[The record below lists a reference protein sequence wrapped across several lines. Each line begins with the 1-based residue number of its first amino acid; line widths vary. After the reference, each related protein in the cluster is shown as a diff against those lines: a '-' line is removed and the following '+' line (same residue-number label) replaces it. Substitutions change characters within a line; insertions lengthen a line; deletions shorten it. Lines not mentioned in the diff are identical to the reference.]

1 KGGRE
6 RQKKKKRET
15 EKRDRER
22 EGERKRD
29 RERQTEGERGKT
41 EREIERERET
51 QRETPR
57 QTVGHREGERKREK
71 RDGGGGLGPG
81 VRVGTGGRGRPAVL
95 GRRAER
101 VRAGAAALLGGL
113 PTRAPAL
120 RDRPLDR
127 PRLAGQD
134 RVPPLQPAARR
145 GARELPADRGGA
157 GDRGHHLRAERQ
169 VTPGHG
175 QRHLLPLPPA
185 AHRAGRGLLPAQPA
199 VLREPGG
206 HPAVR
211 GGRHLVERAGRGPVP
226 ARRLPRARLRPARR
240 PAAPQPVV
248 RQPDRRRG
256 PRGRPV
262 RLRGDPRQREAARPR
277 VRGVPAQR
285 RRHRGAVQALQ
296 VLQREAV
303 HPRGGRGGRG
313 RPVPPGGNRRGSGGP
328 AVRGDGRLHH
338 ALHGA
343 HPGHRAALRL
353 PVQLPL
359 LPHRRDVPSLRDRGA
374 GVTISSTSGSCPV
387 LPERTQY
394 GIGAPRTAAVL
405 SVPQDCSCRRDRS
418 HGGRRLPPCDPSQ
431 GRSALG
437 LRPCF
442 ASRGEGII
450 ACATSMKS
458 YVEANISQK
467 SHTTVKY
474 FLKMWSSVSETLIFI
489 FLGVSTV
496 GDNHEWSW
504 PYIGFTV
511 LFCLIWRALGVLVLT
526 FFVNKFH
533 VNTVTPK
540 DQFIIAYGGLRG
552 AICFSLVFL
561 LPNFRHKKL
570 FIAATT
576 VVILFTVFVQGMTIR
591 PLVDLL
597 DVTRRRDT
605 SPTVSEQI
613 HMRFLDHLL
622 AGIEDIS
629 GHWGQY
635 YWKDKLE
642 SFDSR
647 YLQRVLL
654 RDWGQPRSSIVLLY
668 EKLERKHAIELAESG
683 QLLHSSPGASL
694 SAQEAPA
701 APPAVAPNPA
711 LMANVHKIL
720 ATSLYKIR
728 RMEPTYNRYT
738 LPGETGAAQQ
748 ATEIL
753 IRRHKSLRPSISH
766 SDSDHFQSEN
776 DPRWTPHAASVR
788 QGQRCQSLTVGDPR
802 ATLSLQCGRSK
813 STCLALLPLPPSRVQ
828 WVSEDDDDDKRL

>member
-1 KGGRE
+1 
-6 RQKKKKRET
+6 
-15 EKRDRER
+15 
-22 EGERKRD
+22 
-29 RERQTEGERGKT
+29 GERGKT

-57 QTVGHREGERKREK
+57 QTVVW
-71 RDGGGGLGPG
+71 GLGSGSGPAAEVGRPSWGVGPNVSGPG
-81 VRVGTGGRGRPAVL
+81 RPLSWVDYQHVRLPFEIALWIVLASLAKIGFHLSSRLPAVVPESCLLIAVGLVTGGIIFALNDKSPPVMDSDIFFLYLLPPIVLDAGYFLPSRPFFENLGAILLYAVAGTLWNAL
-95 GRRAER
+95 G
-101 VRAGAAALLGGL
+101 VGL
-113 PTRAPAL
+113 SLHAVC
-120 RDRPLDR
+120 
-127 PRLAGQD
+127 
-134 RVPPLQPAARR
+134 RVPAF
-145 GARELPADRGGA
+145 
-157 GDRGHHLRAERQ
+157 
-169 VTPGHG
+169 
-175 QRHLLPLPPA
+175 
-185 AHRAGRGLLPAQPA
+185 GL
-199 VLREPGG
+199 
-206 HPAVR
+206 
-211 GGRHLVERAGRGPVP
+211 
-226 ARRLPRARLRPARR
+226 
-240 PAAPQPVV
+240 
-248 RQPDRRRG
+248 
-256 PRGRPV
+256 
-262 RLRGDPRQREAARPR
+262 
-277 VRGVPAQR
+277 
-285 RRHRGAVQALQ
+285 
-296 VLQREAV
+296 
-303 HPRGGRGGRG
+303 
-313 RPVPPGGNRRGSGGP
+313 
-328 AVRGDGRLHH
+328 
-338 ALHGA
+338 
-343 HPGHRAALRL
+343 
-353 PVQLPL
+353 
-359 LPHRRDVPSLRDRGA
+359 RDVPLLHNLWFGSLIAAVD
-374 GVTISSTSGSCPV
+374 PV
-387 LPERTQY
+387 
-394 GIGAPRTAAVL
+394 AVL
-405 SVPQDCSCRRDRS
+405 SVFEEIHVNEKLHVLVFGESLLNDAVTVVLYKLFKSFSERPSIHVGDVVAGAGQFLLVGI
-418 HGGRRLPPCDPSQ
+418 GGVLV
-431 GRSALG
+431 G
-437 LRPCF
+437 LLFGVTAAFTTRFTEPIRVIEPLF
-442 ASRGEGII
+442 VFLYSYLSYLTAEMFHLSGIVAII

-728 RMEPTYNRYT
+728 RMVRHWARASRHTASPARVLESIAGPSLRNRGYLGVGAWGRGRGWGET
-738 LPGETGAAQQ
+738 VVAGPGPLVFPWVGKATHQPNEAQGTRRRECRQPGE
-748 ATEIL
+748 
-753 IRRHKSLRPSISH
+753 
-766 SDSDHFQSEN
+766 
-776 DPRWTPHAASVR
+776 
-788 QGQRCQSLTVGDPR
+788 
-802 ATLSLQCGRSK
+802 LSR
-813 STCLALLPLPPSRVQ
+813 
-828 WVSEDDDDDKRL
+828 

>member
-1 KGGRE
+1 P
-6 RQKKKKRET
+6 T
-15 EKRDRER
+15 SFYFSHSLCFP
-22 EGERKRD
+22 
-29 RERQTEGERGKT
+29 
-41 EREIERERET
+41 
-51 QRETPR
+51 TPA
-57 QTVGHREGERKREK
+57 
-71 RDGGGGLGPG
+71 
-81 VRVGTGGRGRPAVL
+81 RPAPQVL
-95 GRRAER
+95 YKLFKSFSER
-101 VRAGAAALLGGL
+101 PSIHVGDVVAGAGQFLLVGIGGVL
-113 PTRAPAL
+113 
-120 RDRPLDR
+120 
-127 PRLAGQD
+127 
-134 RVPPLQPAARR
+134 V
-145 GARELPADRGGA
+145 
-157 GDRGHHLRAERQ
+157 
-169 VTPGHG
+169 
-175 QRHLLPLPPA
+175 
-185 AHRAGRGLLPAQPA
+185 GLLF
-199 VLREPGG
+199 
-206 HPAVR
+206 
-211 GGRHLVERAGRGPVP
+211 
-226 ARRLPRARLRPARR
+226 
-240 PAAPQPVV
+240 
-248 RQPDRRRG
+248 
-256 PRGRPV
+256 
-262 RLRGDPRQREAARPR
+262 
-277 VRGVPAQR
+277 
-285 RRHRGAVQALQ
+285 
-296 VLQREAV
+296 
-303 HPRGGRGGRG
+303 
-313 RPVPPGGNRRGSGGP
+313 
-328 AVRGDGRLHH
+328 
-338 ALHGA
+338 
-343 HPGHRAALRL
+343 
-353 PVQLPL
+353 
-359 LPHRRDVPSLRDRGA
+359 
-374 GVTISSTSGSCPV
+374 GVTAAFTTRFTEPIRVIEPLFVFLYSYLSYLTAEMFHLSGIV
-387 LPERTQY
+387 
-394 GIGAPRTAAVL
+394 A
-405 SVPQDCSCRRDRS
+405 
-418 HGGRRLPPCDPSQ
+418 
-431 GRSALG
+431 
-437 LRPCF
+437 
-442 ASRGEGII
+442 II

-766 SDSDHFQSEN
+766 SDSDHFQSEV
-776 DPRWTPHAASVR
+776 RVGGRGRGEWTGKMGV
-788 QGQRCQSLTVGDPR
+788 DYIY
-802 ATLSLQCGRSK
+802 
-813 STCLALLPLPPSRVQ
+813 
-828 WVSEDDDDDKRL
+828 